1 MVLASLVVLPKNI
14 TDHHARAIMTDR
26 DRSTSNG
33 QLEISPVVPER
44 PLIVDLDFT
53 VLATDVTYES
63 IILALKNNPLL
74 LFRMPFWYAEGKVA
88 FKNNLVRLGAIPDAE
103 HLPVNQ
109 SVMDFL
115 LEQKNG
121 GRRVILATASHETPA
136 RAVAARLGVFDEVI
150 ATSDGPN
157 VGGENKVTAIRALI
171 GEEEFDYIGDRSAD
185 IPIWKAAHSALAV
198 NPHGSLESALGRS
211 FDRIF
216 NEPRATVR
224 DFLRLIR
231 VHQWLKNVLLFL
243 PLILAHQIGSFA
255 KVIDCVFAFAAFSLC
270 ASGVYVINDI
280 LDLEADRAHPRK
292 RKRPFASGVIP
303 VHTGLLLVPSLF
315 VVSAGIALSL
325 SAQFFTALTLYV
337 LFTSMY
343 TLSLKRIPLVDV
355 FVLAGLYAYRVWCGA
370 IAVDVPISAWMLAF
384 SMFMFLSLAFVKRS
398 SELGVIK
405 KSNGME
411 TKGRGYSLHDADA
424 IRSMGVTSGYMA
436 VLVMALY
443 INSADVRG
451 LYAHP
456 ERLWFVVPLILYWIS
471 RVWLIAE
478 RGEMR
483 DDPVIFALEDRTSYA
498 VAVGVSAVILLSTIQ
513 W

>member
-1 MVLASLVVLPKNI
+1 
-14 TDHHARAIMTDR
+14 MTDR
-26 DRSTSNG
+26 GSTSTEK
-33 QLEISPVVPER
+33 QLELTPVVPSR
-44 PLIVDLDFT
+44 PLVVDLDFT
-53 VLATDVTYES
+53 VLATDITYES
-63 IILALKNNPLL
+63 IILALKSDPLIA
-74 LFRMPFWYAEGKVA
+74 FRMPFWYAEGKVA
-88 FKNNLVRLGAIPDAE
+88 FKNNLVRLGAIPEATN
-103 HLPVNQ
+103 LPLNA
-109 SVMDFL
+109 SVMEFIL
-115 LEQKNG
+115 TQKQG

-136 RAVAARLGVFDEVI
+136 RAVALHLGVFDDVI

-157 VGGENKVTAIRALI
+157 VGGDNKVTAIRALI
-171 GEEEFDYIGDRSAD
+171 GEEEFDYIGDRNAD
-185 IPIWKAAHSALAV
+185 IPIWNASHEALAV
-198 NPHGSLESALGRS
+198 NPTASLEKSFGRP
-211 FDRIF
+211 FDKVF
-216 NEPRATVR
+216 HEPRPSLR

-243 PLILAHQIGSFA
+243 PLILAH
-255 KVIDCVFAFAAFSLC
+255 KVGDLSKIAECALAFAAFSLC

-280 LDLEADRAHPRK
+280 LDLESDRAHPRK

-303 VHTGLLLVPSLF
+303 VQTGLILTPALFLVSGLIA
-315 VVSAGIALSL
+315 SAISPA
-325 SAQFFTALTLYV
+325 FFAALTLYV

-370 IAVDVPISAWMLAF
+370 IAVEVPISAWMLAF

-398 SELGVIK
+398 SELGTLR
-405 KSNGME
+405 KSNGTE
-411 TKGRGYSLHDADA
+411 TKGRGYSVHDADA
-424 IRSMGVTSGYMA
+424 VRSMGVTSGYMA

-451 LYAHP
+451 LYLHP

-471 RVWLIAE
+471 RVWLIAG

-483 DDPVIFALEDRTSYA
+483 DDPVIFALEDRTSYV
-498 VAVGVSAVILLSTIQ
+498 VAAGVAAVILLSTIS